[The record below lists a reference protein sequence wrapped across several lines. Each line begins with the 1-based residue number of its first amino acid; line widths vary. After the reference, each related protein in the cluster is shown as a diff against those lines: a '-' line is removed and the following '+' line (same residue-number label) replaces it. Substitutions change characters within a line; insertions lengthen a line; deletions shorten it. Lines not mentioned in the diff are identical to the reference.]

1 MINEIG
7 PVHSRRDGR
16 VLHVILSRPALKNAI
31 NEEMVTSLYRCLRDA
46 AQDDSVGAVVIEGAG
61 DAFCSGADIK
71 NLALGAE
78 HTRKYS
84 TEVLLRVGA
93 EAAMLLHEM
102 PKPTI
107 AKIRG
112 PAVGGGL
119 SLALAC
125 DFRLADN
132 TATLGY
138 AHTKI
143 GLSGDFAA
151 AYFLS
156 KWMGAGKAREFCLL
170 CPTYS
175 AEEAFKNGLLS
186 KVCDADALCSEV
198 EKLATRLADG
208 PTNALG
214 CIKSN
219 LKNAEEMS
227 CESYIAEEIKNFQ
240 RCRNSDEHREALAA
254 FLEKREPVLPR
265 SKVAR

>member
-1 MINEIG
+1 MNDQIE
-7 PVHSRRDGR
+7 PVSSRRHGR
-16 VLHVILSRPALKNAI
+16 VLYLTLSRPAFKNAI
-31 NEEMVTSLYRCLRDA
+31 NEEMVTILYRCLCDA
-46 AQDDSVGAVVIEGAG
+46 AQDDSVGAVVIEGSG
-61 DAFCSGADIK
+61 NAFCAGADIK
-71 NLALGAE
+71 NLARGAQ

-102 PKPTI
+102 AKPTI
-107 AKIRG
+107 AMIRG

-125 DFRLADN
+125 DFRLADT
-132 TATLGY
+132 TASLGY

-170 CPTYS
+170 CPSYD
-175 AEEAFKNGLLS
+175 AEQAFNSGLLS
-186 KVCDADALCSEV
+186 KVCEVDALEAEV
-198 EKLATRLADG
+198 ADLATRLADG
-208 PTNALG
+208 PTNTLG
-214 CIKSN
+214 CIKNN

-227 CESYIAEEIKNFQ
+227 CESYIAEEIRNFQ

-254 FLEKREPVLPR
+254 FIEKREPKYPR
-265 SKVAR
+265 SVQG

>member
-1 MINEIG
+1 MSNKLSL
-7 PVHSRRDGR
+7 VHSRRHGR

-46 AQDDSVGAVVIEGAG
+46 AQDDSIGAVVLEGAG
-61 DAFCSGADIK
+61 DAFSSGADIK
-71 NLALGAE
+71 NLALGME

-107 AKIRG
+107 AMIRG

-125 DFRLADN
+125 DFRLADD

-175 AEEAFKNGLLS
+175 ADEAFRNGLLT
-186 KVCDADALCSEV
+186 KVCEADSLCSEV
-198 EKLATRLADG
+198 ESLATQLANG

-214 CIKSN
+214 CIKNN
-219 LKNAEEMS
+219 LKNAEALS
-227 CESYIAEEIKNFQ
+227 CDSYIAEEIKNFQ

-254 FLEKREPVLPR
+254 FLERREPVLSR
-265 SKVAR
+265 VKVAR